1 MRSATAVSPFL
12 FIFFI
17 IRSCVKLTTVR
28 VPSLSEYCGFRCI
41 NIRTHFFP
49 QRRRLSWCGTGCV
62 FFMQR
67 ESRRLQSSRDK
78 PLQQT
83 DEHVKWARWSWSKA
97 SGKFSDERT
106 TLITLKI
113 KRCQCRSCFG
123 QVCYILLIL
132 NVYKSNKTSR
142 WWRVVTAC
150 CQNIYADC
158 R

>member
-12 FIFFI
+12 FIFQYEA
-17 IRSCVKLTTVR
+17 V
-28 VPSLSEYCGFRCI
+28 
-41 NIRTHFFP
+41 
-49 QRRRLSWCGTGCV
+49 LSWQLC
-62 FFMQR
+62 
-67 ESRRLQSSRDK
+67 ESRACPSIAGFAVLTLGRIFFRREGACLGVGLAVSSLCKESLVDSRVHVTNLYNKLMNMLNERDDPDQKLQVSS
-78 PLQQT
+78 LM
-83 DEHVKWARWSWSKA
+83 
-97 SGKFSDERT
+97 SG
-106 TLITLKI
+106 LITLKI

-150 CQNIYADC
+150 SQNIYADC